1 MMQRWLSPLKVF
13 RPLMTSLLTS
23 LVALSLLGVAGT
35 ATAAATEAMAAT
47 PLTPTPEGF
56 VDRPVVVLDWTLAET
71 LTGLGVRAIGVG
83 QVETYRSWV
92 DQPELPTGT
101 RDLGLRTQ
109 PNLEQLA
116 RLAPDDILIS
126 PMLAS
131 LTPRLSSIAPVTSI
145 PLYTP
150 DTDTW
155 QTLVEATRQLGKMT
169 HRESQAEQLI
179 RASETYM
186 AGVNAALHQQAAQ
199 NQQAQMPLLMVQF
212 MDDRHVRVFGNN
224 SLFQAVTERLGIANA
239 WQGDTNAW
247 GFATV
252 SLEKLVT
259 LKGRMVVVEPLPP
272 GGREGLARNGLW
284 QALPGV
290 RENSGASAPLFLP
303 PVWSFGALPS
313 ASRFAHMLAE
323 RLLTRPD
330 TAITQG
336 QTDGDH

>member
-1 MMQRWLSPLKVF
+1 MTVTCRGAGALVAHFMMVF
-13 RPLMTSLLTS
+13 LLLT
-23 LVALSLLGVAGT
+23 GT
-35 ATAAATEAMAAT
+35 GAHASAT
-47 PLTPTPEGF
+47 PLTPVSAGF
-56 VDRPVVVLDWTLAET
+56 VDRPIVALDWTLAET

-92 DQPELPTGT
+92 GQPELPAGT

-116 RLAPDDILIS
+116 RLAPDNILIS

-145 PLYTP
+145 ALYTP
-150 DTDTW
+150 EADTW
-155 QTLVEATRQLGKMT
+155 QTLIEATRQLGKMT
-169 HRESQAEQLI
+169 RRETQAEQLV
-179 RASETYM
+179 RTSVTTM
-186 AGVNAALHQQAAQ
+186 AGYNAALRQQSVRKGQ
-199 NQQAQMPLLMVQF
+199 VPLPLLMVQF
-212 MDDRHVRVFGNN
+212 MDDRHVRIFGDN
-224 SLFQAVTERLGIANA
+224 SLFQAVIDRMGITNA

-259 LKGRMVVVEPLPP
+259 LKGRMVVVEPLPS
-272 GGREGLARNGLW
+272 GGYEALARNGLW

-290 RENSGASAPLFLP
+290 RENSDASAPLFLP

-313 ASRFAHMLAE
+313 ANRFATMLAT
-323 RLLTRPD
+323 RLLTSGEHATARTD
-330 TAITQG
+330 TDLHGETH
-336 QTDGDH
+336 DGDH